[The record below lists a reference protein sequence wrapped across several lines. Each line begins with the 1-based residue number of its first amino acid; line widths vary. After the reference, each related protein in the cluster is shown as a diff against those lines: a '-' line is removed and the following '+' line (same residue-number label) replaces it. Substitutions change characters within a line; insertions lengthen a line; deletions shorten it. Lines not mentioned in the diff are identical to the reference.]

1 MIPDR
6 GTYAKAL
13 VFVLIMMKMMITP
26 ETFHPFKWRI
36 PCMDSIMHSAI
47 HKITKKKTGEE
58 HKSILAHDKKH
69 DAENC
74 RGKNKTR
81 HRWHKKTLF
90 IAGIMM
96 MIPVKYVSKLLHSRT
111 FTYQV
116 KQEAMCYVFKQ
127 RPEQHAAEKSKE
139 YSCEAE

>member
-6 GTYAKAL
+6 GTYAKTL
-13 VFVLIMMKMMITP
+13 VFVLIMMKMMIAP

-36 PCMDSIMHSAI
+36 PCMNSIMHGAI
-47 HKITKKKTGEE
+47 HQITKKKAREE
-58 HKSILAHDKKH
+58 HKGVLAHDKKH

-81 HRWHKKTLF
+81 HRWHKKALL

-96 MIPVKYVSKLLHSRT
+96 MITVKYVSKLLHSRT
-111 FTYQV
+111 FTYQM
-116 KQEAMCYVFKQ
+116 KQEAMCYVFQQ
-127 RPEQHAAEKSKE
+127 RPEQHAA
-139 YSCEAE
+139 